1 MLKPRHSKM
10 VAISKET
17 KRTAKENIQ
26 TLKRIWTFLSDQ
38 KVGLVFVIVLVMA
51 SSGLS
56 LLGPY
61 LVGKAI
67 DRYIVTKQAH
77 GFAALVSAL
86 LLIYLALSLSL
97 FLQNY
102 WMIGIAQKTVYSL
115 RTQLFQHFHQLPIS
129 FFTRR
134 QSGELMSR
142 LTNDIDNMS
151 QTFNST
157 VIQVVSSA
165 LTLIGAI
172 VVMLSLSP
180 LLTAVTLLIVPM
192 MFGGM
197 RWITNQTQKRFREQ
211 QQNLGE
217 LNGLIEEV
225 LSGQK
230 VVKLFSQERAMID
243 RFLQKN
249 EQLKQSGFWAQ
260 TYSGFIPKLMNVL
273 NNLSFSLIAGVGG
286 IFAFKGMV
294 SIGVIVIFTEYAR
307 QFTRPLNDL
316 ANQWN
321 TLLSAL
327 AGAERVF
334 DILDERKEED
344 DEQEAIH
351 LPTIRG
357 EVEFQDVSFSYDQKQ
372 DAVRHV
378 SFSVARGE
386 TVALVGPTGVG
397 KTTII
402 QLLTR
407 FYDPDQGQI
416 LIDGYDVRQIKRA
429 SLRRQMAFV
438 LQDVFLFQGTI
449 RENIRYGRLDATD
462 EEVVEAAKWANA
474 HSFIMKL
481 PNGYDT
487 VLQQDGGGISQGQK
501 QLLAIA
507 RAMIARPAILI
518 LDEATS
524 NIDTVTELAIQ
535 EALARLMNN
544 RTCFVIAHRLNT
556 VQHADRILV
565 LREGTV
571 VEQGTHDSLLKENG
585 FYYELYHRQFTQEVM

>member
-1 MLKPRHSKM
+1 MLKHRHNM
-10 VAISKET
+10 IISKEN

-26 TLKRIWTFLSDQ
+26 TLKRIWRFLSGQ
-38 KVGLVFVIVLVMA
+38 KGRLAVVIWMVMI
-51 SSGLS
+51 SSCLS

-61 LVGKAI
+61 VVGKAV
-67 DRYIVTKQAH
+67 DTYIVTKQTE
-77 GFAALVSAL
+77 GFVSLVATL
-86 LLIYLALSLSL
+86 LFIYLALSLST

-102 WMIGIAQKTVYSL
+102 WMIGIAQKTIYSI
-115 RTQLFQHFHQLPIS
+115 RTQLFEHFHQLPIS
-129 FFTRR
+129 FFDQRK
-134 QSGELMSR
+134 SGELMSR
-142 LTNDIDNMS
+142 LTNDIENMS

-157 VIQVVSSA
+157 VIQVISST

-172 VVMLSLSP
+172 FVMLSLSP
-180 LLTAVTLLIVPM
+180 LLTAMTLLIVPM

-197 RWITNQTQKRFREQ
+197 RWITNRTQKRFKEQ

-225 LSGQK
+225 ISGQK
-230 VVKLFSQERAMID
+230 VIKLFSQEKTVMSQ
-243 RFLQKN
+243 FLIKN

-273 NNLSFSLIAGVGG
+273 NNLSFALIAGVGG
-286 IFAFKGMV
+286 IFAFKGMI

-334 DILDERKEED
+334 EILDKEKEED
-344 DEQEAIH
+344 DEAEALD
-351 LPTIRG
+351 LPAVRG
-357 EVEFQDVSFSYDQKQ
+357 EVEFRHVSFSYDKKQ
-372 DAVRHV
+372 EAIRDV
-378 SFSVARGE
+378 SFLVSPGE

-402 QLLTR
+402 QLLMR
-407 FYDPDQGQI
+407 FYDPDRGHI
-416 LIDGYDVRQIKRA
+416 LIDGYDVRQIKRS
-429 SLRRQMAFV
+429 SLRQHMAFV
-438 LQDVFLFQGTI
+438 LQDIFLFQGTI

-462 EEVVEAAKWANA
+462 EEVIEAAKWANA

-487 VLQQDGGGISQGQK
+487 VLQQDGSGISQGQK

-507 RAMIARPAILI
+507 RAMIARPSILI

-524 NIDTVTELAIQ
+524 NIDTMTELAIQ
-535 EALARLMNN
+535 EALERLMNK

-556 VQHADRILV
+556 IQNADRILV
-565 LREGTV
+565 LHEGTV
-571 VEQGTHDSLLKENG
+571 VEQGTHAFLLKEKG
-585 FYYELYHRQFTQEVM
+585 FYYELYQRQFKKEII

>member
-1 MLKPRHSKM
+1 MLKHRHNM
-10 VAISKET
+10 IILKEN
-17 KRTAKENIQ
+17 KRTVKENIQ
-26 TLKRIWTFLSDQ
+26 TLKRIWRFLSGQ
-38 KVGLVFVIVLVMA
+38 KGRLAVVIWMVMI
-51 SSGLS
+51 SSCLS

-61 LVGKAI
+61 VVGKAV
-67 DRYIVTKQAH
+67 DTYIVTKQTE
-77 GFAALVSAL
+77 GFVSLVATL
-86 LLIYLALSLSL
+86 LFIYLALSLST

-102 WMIGIAQKTVYSL
+102 WMIGIAQKTIYSI
-115 RTQLFQHFHQLPIS
+115 RTQLFRQFHQLPIS
-129 FFTRR
+129 FFDQRK
-134 QSGELMSR
+134 SGELMSR
-142 LTNDIDNMS
+142 LTNDIENMS

-157 VIQVVSSA
+157 VIQVISST

-172 VVMLSLSP
+172 FVMLSLSP

-197 RWITNQTQKRFREQ
+197 RWITNRTQKRFKEQ

-225 LSGQK
+225 ISGQK
-230 VVKLFSQERAMID
+230 VIKLFSQEKTVISQ
-243 RFLQKN
+243 FLIKN

-273 NNLSFSLIAGVGG
+273 NNLSFALIAGVGG
-286 IFAFKGMV
+286 IFAFKGMI

-334 DILDERKEED
+334 EILDKEKEED
-344 DEQEAIH
+344 DEAEALD
-351 LPTIRG
+351 LPVVRG
-357 EVEFQDVSFSYDQKQ
+357 EVEFRHVSFSYDKKQ
-372 DAVRHV
+372 EALRDV
-378 SFSVARGE
+378 SFLTSPGE

-402 QLLTR
+402 QLLMR
-407 FYDPDQGQI
+407 FYDPDRGHI
-416 LIDGYDVRQIKRA
+416 LIDGYDVRQIKRF
-429 SLRRQMAFV
+429 SLRQHMAFV

-449 RENIRYGRLDATD
+449 LENIRYGRLDATD
-462 EEVVEAAKWANA
+462 EEVIEAAKWANA

-487 VLQQDGGGISQGQK
+487 VLQQDGSGISQGQK

-507 RAMIARPAILI
+507 RAMIARPSILI

-524 NIDTVTELAIQ
+524 NIDTMTELAIQ

-556 VQHADRILV
+556 IQNADRILV

-571 VEQGTHDSLLKENG
+571 VEQGTHASLLKEKG
-585 FYYELYHRQFTQEVM
+585 FYYELYHRQFKKEII